1 MGSNGP
7 PPGEITALLQRWGSG
22 DPQALDELAEMAYRE
37 LRAIAAGYL
46 RREVPG
52 HTLEAT
58 GLVNELYLQLVRQR
72 SVQFSDR
79 RHFYAFAAML
89 MRRILRDY
97 AREAS
102 AEKRTAGVRIPLH
115 PDLAW
120 VDAGGEEMV
129 SLDSALDE
137 LQAIDERKVRAIEL
151 RYFLG
156 CTREEAAELLGIGHA
171 TLDRDLQ
178 FAKSWLYRRLTPQ
191 P

>member
-1 MGSNGP
+1 
-7 PPGEITALLQRWGSG
+7 
-22 DPQALDELAEMAYRE
+22 MA
-37 LRAIAAGYL
+37 
-46 RREVPG
+46 
-52 HTLEAT
+52 
-58 GLVNELYLQLVRQR
+58 RQR
-72 SVQFSDR
+72 NVQFTDR
-79 RHFYAFAAML
+79 GFCATTLARQARKSA
-89 MRRILRDY
+89 LREFVS
-97 AREAS
+97 R
-102 AEKRTAGVRIPLH
+102 H

-129 SLDSALDE
+129 SLDSALDQ

-156 CTREEAAELLGIGHA
+156 CTSEEAAELLGIGHA